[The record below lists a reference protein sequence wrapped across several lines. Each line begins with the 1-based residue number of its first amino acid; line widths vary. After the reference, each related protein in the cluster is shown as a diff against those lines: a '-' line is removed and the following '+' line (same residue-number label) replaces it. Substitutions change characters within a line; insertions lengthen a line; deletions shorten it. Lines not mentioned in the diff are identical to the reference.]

1 MRWIGAVTI
10 IGVLTACG
18 DSPSEKTAPGCT
30 LPGCKSPIDLGPAD
44 ELVGLTGE
52 GIVFGRYGDAP
63 MGELW
68 FRSLRDGSS
77 TQIASGIPIHAV
89 RLDRD
94 GGVLFL
100 SDTWEGPASVTSDGL
115 RGNLHRWDSRTGQD
129 RVLLE
134 DVRSGQYDVCGEWA
148 WAWHGQALPY
158 VNCGTTS
165 VIDLRDGQAT
175 PVAISCDTA
184 AEQRAFFAEGC
195 QVVVPGHPERIS
207 LLDLVIHDPVA
218 GASHSISGT
227 GANHFVV
234 SDDVSMAANGS
245 TVTSMVH
252 PNAQPLPDG
261 RGRVLALAPGGGEVV
276 YVTDE
281 SGGSALLRRWEPG
294 SEAAERLSEFPGR
307 AHFARYSPDGR
318 LLTWIESPEG
328 SANSLHVLDRDTGA
342 TEKIASDVYT
352 FSEEAKRF
360 WRPAPRVL
368 DFAGEEHWLVFS
380 VYAPN
385 QELHLVAWD
394 SESHTTRVLSHSLD
408 KARTFAG
415 PKPLAIVAGHRVAW
429 LEKGTLRLA
438 DLETEEAPF
447 VVATDV
453 HQFTIG
459 SDEIVW
465 IHREGKASAVVFN
478 P

>member
-1 MRWIGAVTI
+1 MRRIGAVAI

-18 DSPSEKTAPGCT
+18 EAPSKEAAPRCT
-30 LPGCKSPIDLGPAD
+30 LPGCESPIDLGPAD

-52 GIVFGRYGDAP
+52 GVVFGRHADPP
-63 MGELW
+63 MVDLW
-68 FRSLRDGSS
+68 FRSLRDGST
-77 TQIASGIPIHAV
+77 TQLAAGIPIDTV

-100 SDTWEGPASVTSDGL
+100 SDTREGRSGTWDPL
-115 RGNLHRWDSRTGQD
+115 RGSLRRWDSRTGLEQG
-129 RVLLE
+129 LLE
-134 DVRSGQYDVCGEWA
+134 EVRPGQYDVCGDWA

-165 VIDLRDGQAT
+165 VIDLRDGLAT

-245 TVTSMVH
+245 TVTSIVH
-252 PNAQPLPDG
+252 PNAQSLPDQ

-276 YVTDE
+276 YVADE
-281 SGGSALLRRWEPG
+281 PRGTALLRRWEPDG
-294 SEAAERLSEFPGR
+294 EAPESLSEFPGR
-307 AHFARYSPDGR
+307 ASIARYSPDGR

-328 SANSLHVLDRDTGA
+328 SANSLHVLDRDTGI
-342 TEKIASDVYT
+342 TEKIASGVRT
-352 FSEEAKRF
+352 FSEAGERF

-368 DFAGEEHWLVFS
+368 AFAGEGHWLVFS

-385 QELHLVAWD
+385 QELQLVAWD
-394 SESHTTRVLSHSLD
+394 SESHTTRVLSGSLD
-408 KARTFAG
+408 EARTFLG
-415 PKPLAIVAGHRVAW
+415 SQPLAIAVGHRVAW
-429 LEKGTLRLA
+429 REKGTLRLA

-453 HQFTIG
+453 REFTIG
-459 SDEIVW
+459 SDGIVW
-465 IHREGKASAVVFN
+465 TNRKGKASAVVFN